1 MLKGVPLP
9 TASSLTARGA
19 EFAYPKTA
27 TNVANKPAT
36 TSGTPGQEATA
47 QWPLDPAKLIEH
59 ARSQTG
65 LDDFGT
71 EPFLESLTA
80 ICDSLTREM
89 DLNRAGQENAYRR
102 LLNILAT
109 RLRLED
115 LWKRKPE
122 ILEQPVHAPLFI
134 VGLPRSGTTF
144 LHRLMAQDPS
154 LRSAPFWELI
164 NPLPLGN
171 PEVLPPHPDP
181 RIAIA
186 EQMIQRLLD
195 VAPELVQMHEMEAEA
210 PDEDISLLSLGFSSM
225 AFEFSF
231 TVPSYV
237 RYYTS
242 IDHTAG
248 YRYFKRVLQTLQW
261 LRGGT
266 QWVLKAPSH
275 MEQLK
280 PLLAVFPDATLIQT
294 HRDAVTTTVSLVSLT
309 CYGVRNYFDHPN
321 PLLMGKTLSAAVE
334 RLLRGIARDR
344 APDDKRFVDIAFRD
358 MMSDPIGMVEKIY
371 AAAGKSLTDE
381 ARQCMHDWLAQNKRG
396 KHGKHEYA
404 AVDFGIDVQER
415 RQALRFY
422 HDYFKVPVETIE

>member
-1 MLKGVPLP
+1 MLKGLPLP
-9 TASSLTARGA
+9 TASSLTTRGA

-27 TNVANKPAT
+27 KKAAT
-36 TSGTPGQEATA
+36 TNSAPGQDAKS
-47 QWPLDPAKLIEH
+47 QWPLDPAILIEH
-59 ARSQTG
+59 ARRQTG
-65 LDDFGT
+65 LDDFGDQ
-71 EPFLESLTA
+71 PFLESLA
-80 ICDSLTREM
+80 AVCDSLEREM

-122 ILEQPVHAPLFI
+122 ILEQPVRAPLFI

-144 LHRLMAQDPS
+144 LHRLMAQDPG

-164 NPLPLGN
+164 NPLPLGD
-171 PEVLPPHPDP
+171 PGVLPPQPDP

-195 VAPELVQMHEMEAEA
+195 VAPELVQMHEMEADA

-242 IDHTAG
+242 LDHTAG

-344 APDDKRFVDIAFRD
+344 APGDKRFVDIAFRD

-381 ARQCMHDWLAQNKRG
+381 ARQCMLAWLAQNKRG

-404 AVDFGIDVQER
+404 AIDFGIDVQER

-422 HDYFKVPVETIE
+422 HDHFKVPVETIE

>member
-1 MLKGVPLP
+1 MLKDHPLP
-9 TASSLTARGA
+9 AASSLTARGA
-19 EFAYPKTA
+19 RFAYPNTK
-27 TNVANKPAT
+27 
-36 TSGTPGQEATA
+36 SGHDTQAEAASTL
-47 QWPLDPAKLIEH
+47 WPLAPAVLIEH
-59 ARSQTG
+59 ARRQTG
-65 LDDFGT
+65 LRDFGA
-71 EPFLESLTA
+71 EPFLESLAA
-80 ICDSLTREM
+80 ICDSLDREM

-109 RLRLED
+109 RLRLEE
-115 LWKRKPE
+115 LWRRHPE
-122 ILEQPVHAPLFI
+122 ILEQAVRAPLFI

-144 LHRLMAQDPS
+144 LHRLMARDPG

-164 NPLPLGN
+164 NPLPLGD
-171 PEVLPPHPDP
+171 PEQPPPQPDP
-181 RIAIA
+181 RIALA
-186 EQMIQRLLD
+186 EQAIQRLHD
-195 VAPELVQMHEMEAEA
+195 VAPELIQMHEMEAEA
-210 PDEDISLLSLGFSSM
+210 PDEDIALLSLGFSSM

-237 RYYTS
+237 RHYTS

-280 PLLAVFPDATLIQT
+280 PLLTVFPDASLIQT

-344 APDDKRFVDIAFRD
+344 APGDKRFVDVAFRD
-358 MMSDPIGMVEKIY
+358 LMRDPVGMVEHIY
-371 AAAGKSLTDE
+371 AAAGKQLTDE
-381 ARQCMHDWLAQNKRG
+381 ARQCMLAWLADNQRG

-404 AVDFGIDVQER
+404 AIDFGIDVAER

-422 HDYFKVPVETIE
+422 HDSFNVPAEASE

>member
-1 MLKGVPLP
+1 MLKGIPLP
-9 TASSLTARGA
+9 AASTLTARGA

-27 TNVANKPAT
+27 NGART
-36 TSGTPGQEATA
+36 TSEVAEQDAKTL
-47 QWPLDPAKLIEH
+47 WPLDPVLLIEH
-59 ARSQTG
+59 ARRQTG
-65 LDDFGT
+65 LSDFGA

-80 ICDSLTREM
+80 VCDSLDREM
-89 DLNRAGQENAYRR
+89 DLNRAGQENAYKR
-102 LLNILAT
+102 LLGILAT

-122 ILEQPVHAPLFI
+122 ILEQAVRAPLFI

-144 LHRLMAQDPS
+144 LHRLMAQDPG

-171 PEVLPPHPDP
+171 PEAPPPQPDP

-186 EQMIQRLLD
+186 EQALQRLHA

-242 IDHTAG
+242 IDHTPG

-280 PLLAVFPDATLIQT
+280 PLLTVFPDATLIQT

-344 APDDKRFVDIAFRD
+344 APDDKRFVDVHFRD

-371 AAAGKSLTDE
+371 AAAGKRLTDE
-381 ARQCMHDWLAQNKRG
+381 ARQRMRDWLAENKRG

-404 AVDFGIDVQER
+404 AIDFGIDVEER

-422 HDYFKVPVETIE
+422 HEYFNIPVDVSAPGH

>member
-1 MLKGVPLP
+1 MLKGTPLP
-9 TASSLTARGA
+9 PPSSLTLRAA

-27 TNVANKPAT
+27 QAGA
-36 TSGTPGQEATA
+36 GATA
-47 QWPLDPAKLIEH
+47 EDAATRWPLDPAILIEH
-59 ARSQTG
+59 ARRQTG
-65 LDDFGT
+65 LQDFGA
-71 EPFLESLTA
+71 EPFLESLA
-80 ICDSLTREM
+80 ALCDSLDREM
-89 DLNRAGQENAYRR
+89 DLNPAGRENAYKR
-102 LLNILAT
+102 LIGILTT

-115 LWKRKPE
+115 LWRRRPE
-122 ILEQPVHAPLFI
+122 ILEQEVRAPLFI

-144 LHRLMAQDPS
+144 LHRLMAQDPG

-164 NPLPLGN
+164 NPLPMGD
-171 PEVLPPHPDP
+171 PEQPLPTPDP

-186 EQMIQRLLD
+186 EQALQKLLD
-195 VAPELVQMHEMEAEA
+195 VAPELIQMHEMEAEA
-210 PDEDISLLSLGFSSM
+210 PDEDIFLLSLGFSSM

-237 RYYTS
+237 RYYTGL
-242 IDHTAG
+242 DHTPG

-344 APDDKRFVDIAFRD
+344 APDDRRFVDVPFAD
-358 MMSDPIGMVEKIY
+358 MMRDPIAMIEKIY
-371 AAAGKSLTDE
+371 AVAGKTLTAE
-381 ARQCMHDWLAQNKRG
+381 AEQQMRNWLAENKRG

-404 AVDFGIDVQER
+404 AADFGIDIAER

-422 HDYFKVPVETIE
+422 HDSFNVPVDAGA

>member
-1 MLKGVPLP
+1 MLKGHPLP
-9 TASSLTARGA
+9 AASSLTARGA
-19 EFAYPKTA
+19 QFAYPNT
-27 TNVANKPAT
+27 PRS
-36 TSGTPGQEATA
+36 TSAQEPSREAA
-47 QWPLDPAKLIEH
+47 SVQWPLVPAVLIEH
-59 ARSQTG
+59 ARRQSG
-65 LDDFGT
+65 LDDFGAA
-71 EPFLESLTA
+71 PFLESLSA
-80 ICDSLTREM
+80 ICDSLEREM
-89 DLNRAGQENAYRR
+89 DLNPAGQENAYRR
-102 LLNILAT
+102 LLNILVT

-122 ILEQPVHAPLFI
+122 ILEQPVRAPMFI

-144 LHRLMAQDPS
+144 LHRLMAQDPG

-164 NPLPLGN
+164 NPLPLGD
-171 PEVLPPHPDP
+171 PEQPPAEPDP
-181 RIAIA
+181 RIALA
-186 EQMIQRLLD
+186 EQMIERLHA
-195 VAPELVQMHEMEAEA
+195 VAPELIQMHEMEAEA

-242 IDHTAG
+242 IDHTEG

-275 MEQLK
+275 MEQIK
-280 PLLAVFPDATLIQT
+280 PLLTVFPDATLIQT

-334 RLLRGIARDR
+334 RLLRGIERDR
-344 APDDKRFVDIAFRD
+344 APGDQRFVDVAFRD
-358 MMSDPIGMVEKIY
+358 MMRDPIGMVEHIY
-371 AAAGKSLTDE
+371 AAAGKTLSAE
-381 ARQCMHDWLAQNKRG
+381 ARQCMQAWLANNQRG

-404 AVDFGIDVQER
+404 AADFGIDVAER

-422 HDYFKVPVETIE
+422 HERYNVPAEASE

>member
-1 MLKGVPLP
+1 M
-9 TASSLTARGA
+9 
-19 EFAYPKTA
+19 E
-27 TNVANKPAT
+27 
-36 TSGTPGQEATA
+36 
-47 QWPLDPAKLIEH
+47 
-59 ARSQTG
+59 
-65 LDDFGT
+65 
-71 EPFLESLTA
+71 
-80 ICDSLTREM
+80 
-89 DLNRAGQENAYRR
+89 
-102 LLNILAT
+102 
-109 RLRLED
+109 
-115 LWKRKPE
+115 RKPE
-122 ILEQPVHAPLFI
+122 ILEQPVRAPLFI

-144 LHRLMAQDPS
+144 LHRLMAQDAG

-171 PEVLPPHPDP
+171 PDDPPPQPDP

-186 EQMIQRLLD
+186 EQALQRLHE
-195 VAPELVQMHEMEAEA
+195 VAPELIQMHEMEAEA
-210 PDEDISLLSLGFSSM
+210 PDEDISLLALGFSSM

-242 IDHTAG
+242 IDHTPG

-280 PLLAVFPDATLIQT
+280 PLLTVFPDATVIQT

-334 RLLRGIARDR
+334 RLLRGIAKDR
-344 APDDKRFVDIAFRD
+344 SPDDNRFVDVPFRD
-358 MMSDPIGMVEKIY
+358 LMNDPVGMVEKIY
-371 AAAGKSLTDE
+371 AVAGKTLTVE
-381 ARQCMHDWLAQNKRG
+381 ARQRMRGWLTENKRG

-404 AVDFGIDVQER
+404 AIDFGIDVEER

-422 HDYFKVPVETIE
+422 HDYFNVPVDVSRTSG

>member
-1 MLKGVPLP
+1 MLKDHPLP
-9 TASSLTARGA
+9 PASSLTARGA
-19 EFAYPKTA
+19 QFAYPDSTA
-27 TNVANKPAT
+27 RAGAAPESSGPAA
-36 TSGTPGQEATA
+36 SE
-47 QWPLDPAKLIEH
+47 QWPLVPAILIDH
-59 ARSQTG
+59 ARRQTG
-65 LDDFGT
+65 LHDFGT
-71 EPFLESLTA
+71 EPFLDSLGA
-80 ICDSLTREM
+80 ICDSLEREM
-89 DLNRAGQENAYRR
+89 ELNRRGRENAYRR
-102 LLNILAT
+102 LLHILAT
-109 RLRLED
+109 RLRLEA
-115 LWKRKPE
+115 LWQRRPE
-122 ILEQPVHAPLFI
+122 ILEQAVRAPLFI

-144 LHRLMAQDPS
+144 LHRLMAQDPG

-164 NPLPLGN
+164 NPLPLGD
-171 PEVLPPHPDP
+171 PEQAPPQPDP
-181 RIAIA
+181 RIALA
-186 EQMIQRLLD
+186 EQAIRRLHL
-195 VAPELVQMHEMEAEA
+195 VAPELIQMHEMEAEA

-242 IDHTAG
+242 IDHTGG

-266 QWVLKAPSH
+266 RWVLKAPSH

-344 APDDKRFVDIAFRD
+344 APGDKRFVDVAFRD
-358 MMSDPIGMVEKIY
+358 MMRDPIGAVEQIY
-371 AAAGKSLTDE
+371 AAAGMQLGE
-381 ARQCMHDWLAQNKRG
+381 AARERMRAWLAENRRG
-396 KHGKHEYA
+396 KHGKHAYA

-415 RQALRFY
+415 RQALSFY
-422 HDYFKVPVETIE
+422 HDSFNVPAEDSE

>member
-9 TASSLTARGA
+9 AASALTARGA
-19 EFAYPKTA
+19 EFAYPKTLYGA
-27 TNVANKPAT
+27 
-36 TSGTPGQEATA
+36 GTADADGADPRTL
-47 QWPLDPAKLIEH
+47 WPLDPDHLMEQ
-59 ARSQTG
+59 ARRQTG
-65 LDDFGT
+65 LDDFGQ
-71 EPFLESLTA
+71 EPFLESLTFL
-80 ICDSLTREM
+80 CHSLDQEM
-89 DLNRAGQENAYRR
+89 ELNRAGRENAYRR
-102 LLNILAT
+102 LLGILST

-122 ILEQPVHAPLFI
+122 ILDLPVNAPLFI

-144 LHRLMAQDPS
+144 LHRLLAQDPG
-154 LRSAPFWELI
+154 LRSAPFWELL

-171 PEVLPPHPDP
+171 PEELPPRPDP
-181 RIAIA
+181 RIAVA
-186 EQMIQRLLD
+186 EQVIQRLHA
-195 VAPELVQMHEMEAEA
+195 VAPELIQMHEMEAEA
-210 PDEDISLLSLGFSSM
+210 PDEDISLLALGFASM
-225 AFEFSF
+225 SFEFSF

-242 IDHTAG
+242 IDHTPG

-334 RLLRGIARDR
+334 RLLRGIERDR
-344 APDDKRFVDIAFRD
+344 MPDDKRFVDVQFRD
-358 MMSDPIGMVEKIY
+358 LMKDPIAMVEKIY
-371 AAAGKSLTDE
+371 AAAGKTLDDQ
-381 ARQCMHDWLAQNKRG
+381 ARQCMKSWLAENTRG

-404 AVDFGIDVQER
+404 AADFGIDVAER

-422 HDYFKVPVETIE
+422 HDAFNVPADAVE